1 LIDRAAEGVHARL
14 GDTVGVGLPEDVGHW
29 LPLVLFMHKVERTHD
44 TCGSEP
50 AREDVR
56 ALNDFIG

>member
-1 LIDRAAEGVHARL
+1 LIGRTTESVHARL
-14 GDTVGVGLPEDVGHW
+14 GDTVGVGLPEDVGHC
-29 LPLVLFMHKVERTHD
+29 LPLVLFMHKVERTHN

-56 ALNDFIG
+56 TFNDFIG